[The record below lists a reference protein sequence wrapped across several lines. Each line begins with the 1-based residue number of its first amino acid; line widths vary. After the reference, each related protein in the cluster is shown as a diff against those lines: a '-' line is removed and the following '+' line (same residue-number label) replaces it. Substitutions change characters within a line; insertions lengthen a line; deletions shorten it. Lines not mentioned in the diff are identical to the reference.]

1 MNYLK
6 SYRVVWIIQAFKV
19 TVFLLTN
26 GHQSL
31 FIFFSETIHSYLF
44 EKMYICLIVG
54 IFVKE
59 LKRGLSCQICTRNH
73 AMLAYKKPRKYRT
86 NLTT

>member
-6 SYRVVWIIQAFKV
+6 SYRVVWIIQALKV

-59 LKRGLSCQICTRNH
+59 LKRAYRARFVH
-73 AMLAYKKPRKYRT
+73 ATMPC
-86 NLTT
+86 

>member
-6 SYRVVWIIQAFKV
+6 SYRVVWIIQALKV

-26 GHQSL
+26 GHPSL

-59 LKRGLSCQICTRNH
+59 LKRAYRARFVHTT
-73 AMLAYKKPRKYRT
+73 MLYNLHKNPGKYRT